1 MVDTN
6 HRAAT
11 SRASQDASTRSGA
24 GRDGD
29 RPHGLQYIKYHYGA
43 KLPDSMRD
51 WVFNDLTGPYAALR
65 MVAWWA
71 VPCVII
77 LVPML
82 FVPADWLIRAN
93 MTVPILIPYIFFSVA
108 LNRVYRRYRL
118 SQHGFD
124 PDLVSRREK
133 EKNADVYAEYHRKY
147 RGAGR

>member
-1 MVDTN
+1 
-6 HRAAT
+6 
-11 SRASQDASTRSGA
+11 
-24 GRDGD
+24 
-29 RPHGLQYIKYHYGA
+29 
-43 KLPDSMRD
+43 MRD